1 MLKWKAP
8 LEVLGH
14 HLAVIVDEALSVDG
28 LRQLLTKVRV
38 LEMELELEVPV
49 VFCEDLNEVLVALI
63 VVVVVLL
70 KI

>member
-28 LRQLLTKVRV
+28 LRKLLAKVRV

>member
-1 MLKWKAP
+1 M
-8 LEVLGH
+8 LGH
-14 HLAVIVDEALSVDG
+14 HLAVIVDKALSIDG
-28 LRQLLTKVRV
+28 LRKLLAKVRV

-63 VVVVVLL
+63 VVIVVLL